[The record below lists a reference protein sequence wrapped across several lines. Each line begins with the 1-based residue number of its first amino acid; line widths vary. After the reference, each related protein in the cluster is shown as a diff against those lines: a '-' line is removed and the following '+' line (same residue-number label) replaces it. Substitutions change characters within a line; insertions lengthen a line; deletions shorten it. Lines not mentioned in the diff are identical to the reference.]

1 MDTLQV
7 TFMLIERLE
16 HIPADSIWAHRASGV
31 RGSLLKIL
39 ESLEAGEVID
49 PQKYEK
55 LYNLGFRILE
65 AAAKEKRINR
75 RQIKKTT

>member
-1 MDTLQV
+1 MDTIQV

-31 RGSLLKIL
+31 RGSFLKMI
-39 ESLEAGEVID
+39 ESLETGEVID
-49 PQKYEK
+49 PQQYEK
-55 LYNLGFRILE
+55 LYDLGFRILE

-75 RQIKKTT
+75 RQIKKTA

>member
-1 MDTLQV
+1 MDTFQV

-31 RGSLLKIL
+31 RGSLLKII
-39 ESLEAGEVID
+39 ESLEIGGMLD
-49 PQKYEK
+49 PQQYEK
-55 LYNLGFRILE
+55 LYDLGFRILE

-75 RQIKKTT
+75 RQIKKTV

>member
-1 MDTLQV
+1 
-7 TFMLIERLE
+7 MLIGRLE

-31 RGSLLKIL
+31 RGSLLKMI
-39 ESLEAGEVID
+39 ESLESGGVID
-49 PQKYEK
+49 PQQYEN

-75 RQIKKTT
+75 IQINKTT

>member
-1 MDTLQV
+1 MNRVQV
-7 TFMLIERLE
+7 TSLLVERLE

-31 RGSLLKIL
+31 RGSLLKML
-39 ESLEAGEVID
+39 ETMETGVMID
-49 PQKYEK
+49 LQRYEK
-55 LYNLGFRILE
+55 LHYLGFQILE